1 MNSVVL
7 LLSVDVGHCWCHF
20 CAVL

>member
-1 MNSVVL
+1 L